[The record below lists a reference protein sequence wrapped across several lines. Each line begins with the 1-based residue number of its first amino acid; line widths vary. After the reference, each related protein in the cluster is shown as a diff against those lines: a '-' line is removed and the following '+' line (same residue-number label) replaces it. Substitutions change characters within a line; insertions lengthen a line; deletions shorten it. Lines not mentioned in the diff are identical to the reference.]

1 MHGAV
6 LLLFEYFALLADEE
20 GAVMH
25 VSAYIGQPYHA
36 CIAMSVLPP
45 ACMFVSALCM
55 YVLGRASDRFMPCA
69 CCLLTQLVCYRW
81 LG

>member
-1 MHGAV
+1 MCQ
-6 LLLFEYFALLADEE
+6 LRLDKLF
-20 GAVMH
+20 M
-25 VSAYIGQPYHA
+25 P
-36 CIAMSVLPP
+36 CIAMSVLSA

-55 YVLGRASDRFMPCA
+55 YVLGRASDRFMPCT